1 MAGDVGSRAR
11 NKFEER
17 GLDKGGQVLSRGSRK
32 GIVGNSRQRFLFSSQ
47 AGYGFNGSIDRPI
60 FREKHFS
67 YEEFEVGEFTM
78 PVTNICL
85 RLVFLPPSFNL
96 FVLNVSLVKYLRIF
110 ILFCFNLLIPIL
122 FRFPHFLLPLI
133 LIVFP
138 FYSHSQKWLNIYHCN
153 LFLSLIFLSL
163 HVLIFSFPLNELLNS
178 SSHFIFLRG
187 GG

>member
-47 AGYGFNGSIDRPI
+47 AGYGFNGSIDRAI

-78 PVTNICL
+78 RISVSGLYFCRQVSI
-85 RLVFLPPSFNL
+85 FLF
-96 FVLNVSLVKYLRIF
+96 YT
-110 ILFCFNLLIPIL
+110 ILF
-122 FRFPHFLLPLI
+122 
-133 LIVFP
+133 
-138 FYSHSQKWLNIYHCN
+138 
-153 LFLSLIFLSL
+153 
-163 HVLIFSFPLNELLNS
+163 
-178 SSHFIFLRG
+178 
-187 GG
+187 